1 MSAPEQPRS
10 LIGFRTAMILFAA
23 LAGFAIA
30 TLKGAALIFALLIVF
45 ALAAKALIHRLRSRI
60 E

>member
-1 MSAPEQPRS
+1 M
-10 LIGFRTAMILFAA
+10 IGFRTAMILLAA

-30 TLKGAALIFALLIVF
+30 TLKGAALILALIIVF
-45 ALAAKALIHRLRSRI
+45 LVAVKSYIHHIRSRM

>member
-1 MSAPEQPRS
+1 MNLPQPSRS

-30 TLKGAALIFALLIVF
+30 TLKGTPLFFALLVIF
-45 ALAAKALIHRLRSRI
+45 ALAAKSYIHHIRSRI